1 MPRYWQRAGC
11 GCNTNHTIG
20 GFTMPLFEVA
30 IVEEPTKKEREE
42 EGKQE
47 RLVYFT
53 PMPIVAKDSH
63 EASIEAYLACT
74 EPIEKQR
81 MKVYVRPF

>member
-1 MPRYWQRAGC
+1 
-11 GCNTNHTIG
+11 
-20 GFTMPLFEVA
+20 MPLFEVA

-47 RLVYFT
+47 ILKYFT
-53 PMPIVAKDSH
+53 QKPIAAKDSH
-63 EASIEAYLACT
+63 EASIEAFLACDGKV
-74 EPIEKQR
+74 EKQR